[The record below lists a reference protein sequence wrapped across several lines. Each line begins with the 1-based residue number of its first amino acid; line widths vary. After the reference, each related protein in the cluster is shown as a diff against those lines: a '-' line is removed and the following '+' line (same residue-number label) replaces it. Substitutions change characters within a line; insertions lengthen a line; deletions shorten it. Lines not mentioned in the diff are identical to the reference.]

1 MQDTRN
7 RTPNR
12 SSLHRLDL
20 AFKVTLFPALVNVHY
35 WARSWRNDMECLLTN
50 VGHDRIR
57 FRPTSSIAC
66 VLHRRR
72 YTLRTMVR
80 RSPGPPAQRW
90 TTPSIAYFGRR
101 LRITL
106 IDMCYGAVTPPDS
119 NVRRAAPR
127 SSLRDYGW

>member
-35 WARSWRNDMECLLTN
+35 WARSWRNEMECLLTN
-50 VGHDRIR
+50 VGHDRIP
-57 FRPTSSIAC
+57 FRLIPSMTC
-66 VLHRRR
+66 VLHRRS
-72 YTLRTMVR
+72 YTLRTMVQ
-80 RSPGPPAQRW
+80 RSPGPPAQEW
-90 TTPSIAYFGRR
+90 TTPYTAYVGRR

-106 IDMCYGAVTPPDS
+106 IDMSYGAVTPNDS

-127 SSLRDYGW
+127 SSLRDYG